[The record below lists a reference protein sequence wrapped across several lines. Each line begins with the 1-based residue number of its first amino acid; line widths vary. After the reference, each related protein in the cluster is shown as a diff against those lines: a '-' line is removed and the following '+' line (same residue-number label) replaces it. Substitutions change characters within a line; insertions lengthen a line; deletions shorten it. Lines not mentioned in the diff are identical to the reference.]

1 MNIKSN
7 LGHNLYILKKK
18 EGIYMIK
25 EDLNL
30 FLSNLNVFYRK
41 LQNYH
46 WNIIGE
52 DFFNVHAKLEELFD
66 NINEQI
72 DEVAEHILSIGEM
85 PIGTMKDY
93 LETAQ
98 VQEATNEKKC
108 SKHIFETILKD
119 YNILI
124 ENVVKIKEDADNQNK
139 YSTSALMDEY
149 LLDYEKTVWMIKQ
162 LLMEKNN

>member
-1 MNIKSN
+1 
-7 LGHNLYILKKK
+7 
-18 EGIYMIK
+18 MIT

-52 DFFNVHAKLEELFD
+52 DFFDVHTKLEELYN
-66 NINEQI
+66 NINNQI
-72 DEVAEHILSIGEM
+72 DEIAEHILSMGQM
-85 PIGTMKDY
+85 PLGRMKDY
-93 LETAQ
+93 LDITQ
-98 VQEATNEKKC
+98 ITEAENEKKS

-119 YNILI
+119 YNILV
-124 ENVVKIKEDADNQNK
+124 ENVTKIKEDADNQNK

-149 LLDYEKTVWMIKQ
+149 LLNYEKNIWMIQ
-162 LLMEKNN
+162 QFLMNKNEKN

>member
-1 MNIKSN
+1 
-7 LGHNLYILKKK
+7 
-18 EGIYMIK
+18 MIT

-52 DFFNVHAKLEELFD
+52 DFFDVHTKLEELYN
-66 NINEQI
+66 NINNQI
-72 DEVAEHILSIGEM
+72 DEIAEHILSMGQM
-85 PIGTMKDY
+85 PLGRMKDY
-93 LETAQ
+93 LDITQ
-98 VQEATNEKKC
+98 ITEAENEKKS

-119 YNILI
+119 YNILV
-124 ENVVKIKEDADNQNK
+124 ENVTKIKEDADNQNK

-149 LLDYEKTVWMIKQ
+149 LLNYEKNIWMIKQ
-162 LLMEKNN
+162 FLMNKNEKN

>member
-1 MNIKSN
+1 
-7 LGHNLYILKKK
+7 
-18 EGIYMIK
+18 MIT

-52 DFFNVHAKLEELFD
+52 DFFDVHTKIEELYN
-66 NINEQI
+66 NINNQI
-72 DEVAEHILSIGEM
+72 DEIAEHILSMGQM
-85 PIGTMKDY
+85 PLGRMKDY
-93 LETAQ
+93 LDITQ
-98 VQEATNEKKC
+98 ITEAENEKKS

-119 YNILI
+119 YNILV
-124 ENVVKIKEDADNQNK
+124 ENVTKIKEDADNQNK

-149 LLDYEKTVWMIKQ
+149 LLNYEKNIWMIKQ
-162 LLMEKNN
+162 FLMNKNEKN

>member
-1 MNIKSN
+1 MN

-18 EGIYMIK
+18 EGIYMIT

-52 DFFNVHAKLEELFD
+52 DFFNVHSKLEELYD
-66 NINEQI
+66 EINEQI
-72 DEVAEHILSIGEM
+72 DEIAEHILSMGQM
-85 PIGTMKDY
+85 PLGTMKDY
-93 LETAQ
+93 LNTAQ
-98 VQEATNEKKC
+98 ISEASNEKKC
-108 SKHIFETILKD
+108 SKHIYETILKD

-124 ENVVKIKEDADNQNK
+124 ENVTKIKEDADNQNK

-149 LLDYEKTVWMIKQ
+149 LLNYEKTVWMITQ
-162 LLMEKNN
+162 LLMNKDNNN